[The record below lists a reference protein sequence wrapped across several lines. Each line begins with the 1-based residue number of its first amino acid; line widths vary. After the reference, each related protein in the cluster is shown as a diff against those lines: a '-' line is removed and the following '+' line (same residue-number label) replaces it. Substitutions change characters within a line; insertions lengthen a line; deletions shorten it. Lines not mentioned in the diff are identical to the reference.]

1 MTFTIN
7 KYLKST
13 IKAPRNSANT
23 CPKLTRASKL
33 HDRHCYGIPVS
44 CQIWADAT
52 PNSMFLVHPGLC
64 AEFAFNE
71 LLKMLVEKKP
81 TLTVN
86 RKKNI
91 WGGFSTP

>member
-52 PNSMFLVHPGLC
+52 PNSMFLVHARFMCRVRLQWTFKNVG
-64 AEFAFNE
+64 
-71 LLKMLVEKKP
+71 
-81 TLTVN
+81 
-86 RKKNI
+86 RKKAYTNC
-91 WGGFSTP
+91 